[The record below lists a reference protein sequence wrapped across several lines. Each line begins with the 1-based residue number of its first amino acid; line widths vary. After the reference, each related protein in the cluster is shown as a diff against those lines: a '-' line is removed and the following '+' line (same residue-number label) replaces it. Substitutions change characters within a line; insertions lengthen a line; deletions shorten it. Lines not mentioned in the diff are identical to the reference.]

1 VSNTLGSFPDT
12 NRPEL
17 HSANRHD
24 SDLYI
29 AGIIRTGAT
38 ILSLV
43 ISISLRGIVERGREG
58 LRNNL
63 FGLHFVG
70 DVSLKVVVN
79 SFLIV
84 IRQPSYFI
92 IDPTF

>member
-1 VSNTLGSFPDT
+1 
-12 NRPEL
+12 
-17 HSANRHD
+17 
-24 SDLYI
+24 
-29 AGIIRTGAT
+29 
-38 ILSLV
+38 
-43 ISISLRGIVERGREG
+43 LRRIVERGREG

-70 DVSLKVVVN
+70 DVSLEVVVN